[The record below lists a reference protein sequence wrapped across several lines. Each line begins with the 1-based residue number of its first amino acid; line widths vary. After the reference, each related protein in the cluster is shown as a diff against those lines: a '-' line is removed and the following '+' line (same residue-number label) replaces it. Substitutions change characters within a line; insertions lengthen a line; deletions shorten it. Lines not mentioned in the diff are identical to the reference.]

1 MANSISWFYE
11 SAADRQ
17 RTGYKD
23 QRSSFGR
30 YQADG
35 TKTFNENFEEI
46 AERYNDQ
53 YGVDVKRDFN
63 RLISDRNLM
72 EQYKMDLLSP
82 VVEGFERM
90 SPDDPH
96 IQSVIENVNTFWD
109 TKVKSY
115 TESASIASFLPIST
129 LEFPVLVKQFF
140 SSILKDIIEVE
151 VVKSPSI
158 TKHIRTTYMVNNQT
172 GEELEYPKCMFDGT
186 WQQMWEASKGH
197 KIRDDVVPL
206 TDGRLWKYDVISGLT
221 DGTPGL
227 DRLSFAFKISKV
239 QVGGEVIPLIG
250 NGITVEFST
259 NGTFVNGD
267 LDFEYNGTHVED
279 TISGQVDFKNGTV
292 TLSCANNQVT
302 GVVFEGYLSNEKNL
316 RSISVREKRD
326 ILRFTIEDGPRWN
339 MPFSIEEIEDA
350 AALLDI
356 NYYNRMVDEIVKT
369 QEMHECMTVI
379 KFFDDEFK
387 KYNGVTTDT
396 FKLESTAM
404 TYTVDIQPPAYFS
417 GDPFKYISRAIQ
429 FRLKAIIHQTTD
441 MTKLDGLS
449 FIIVG
454 NPMATQAISEFVEWK
469 ATQGTNI
476 GGIDVNGNY
485 GFGTDMGANVRVVAT
500 NLYDAYTVEP
510 ADETSERELILHI
523 YGYPTDAEHISFRH
537 LKYTSHLLTSQS
549 QTAYQSP
556 AAPGGAYNIVTAT
569 SRFKDIAIQ
578 GIEARLVLLHSNLI
592 YGKAPARPP
601 IMGAPWD

>member
-72 EQYKMDLLSP
+72 EQYKMDLLGP

-267 LDFEYNGTHVED
+267 LDFE
-279 TISGQVDFKNGTV
+279 
-292 TLSCANNQVT
+292 
-302 GVVFEGYLSNEKNL
+302 
-316 RSISVREKRD
+316 
-326 ILRFTIEDGPRWN
+326 
-339 MPFSIEEIEDA
+339 
-350 AALLDI
+350 
-356 NYYNRMVDEIVKT
+356 
-369 QEMHECMTVI
+369 
-379 KFFDDEFK
+379 
-387 KYNGVTTDT
+387 
-396 FKLESTAM
+396 
-404 TYTVDIQPPAYFS
+404 
-417 GDPFKYISRAIQ
+417 
-429 FRLKAIIHQTTD
+429 
-441 MTKLDGLS
+441 
-449 FIIVG
+449 
-454 NPMATQAISEFVEWK
+454 
-469 ATQGTNI
+469 
-476 GGIDVNGNY
+476 
-485 GFGTDMGANVRVVAT
+485 
-500 NLYDAYTVEP
+500 
-510 ADETSERELILHI
+510 
-523 YGYPTDAEHISFRH
+523 
-537 LKYTSHLLTSQS
+537 
-549 QTAYQSP
+549 
-556 AAPGGAYNIVTAT
+556 
-569 SRFKDIAIQ
+569 
-578 GIEARLVLLHSNLI
+578 
-592 YGKAPARPP
+592 
-601 IMGAPWD
+601 